1 MTQMSSSALHASGI
15 CVLAH
20 RPSRLDPGAPI
31 RGLAGSRCRPNA
43 RRAGVLF
50 AALSDTDFLHALDTA
65 HLAVSQRGTSQ
76 PHPNA
81 ACRLVS
87 PDGRLLS
94 QAVLPAQGMLPPE
107 TAALAAAGSAARGA
121 TAFLN
126 LEPWEESGI
135 AALRA
140 SGISRVVLGL
150 RHPLPDFSGVAVA
163 ALRGAGVEVDIL
175 GETQVGP
182 GAATNGPGAGPH
194 AQAAA
199 AAGDGPEAPAA
210 AALRAS
216 LHANEDLVHR
226 AALRLPLSLLK
237 YAMTLDGK
245 IAASSGHA
253 AWISSA
259 ASRRLVMEER
269 AACDAVVVGGCTVRR
284 DNPRLTSRT
293 EGKHNPVRIVM
304 SRTMDL
310 PEEAHLWDVRE
321 AHTIVAVQRGARRA
335 FQQRLRERGVEIVEF
350 DFLSPLALA
359 QYAYHRGFLRCLW
372 ECGGTLAAPAIQ
384 AGVIHKV
391 MAFVAPKLIGG
402 VLAPTPLGELGF
414 VEMTQALQLAEVEWR
429 PVGPDVVCQ
438 GYLPSSGGPAAL
450 LAAQLPGRGQGQT
463 GPAQQ
468 QQVQQG
474 PRPTEPDDAVP
485 AAPAPAPTTHAPAAP
500 APAPTTHAPAAPAPA
515 PTTHAPAAPAP
526 APTTHAPAAPAPAP
540 TTHAPAAPAPAP
552 TTHAPAAPAPAPTT
566 HAPAAPAPA
575 PTTHAPA
582 APAPAPTTHAPAAP
596 APAPTTHAPAAPAPA
611 PTTHAPAAPAPA
623 PTTHAPA
630 APAPAPTTHA
640 PAAPAPAPTTHAPAA
655 PAPAPTTHA
664 PAAPAP
670 APTTHA
676 PAAPAPAPTTHAP
689 AAPAP
694 APTTH
699 APAAPAPAPT
709 THAPAAPA
717 PAPTTH
723 APAAPAPAP
732 TTHAPAGPAPPAPR
746 LFYKC
751 WDALGC
757 LSNFSPHP
765 VCLPEAPLTSADLLR
780 HAVPA
785 RAPMTASLDEWVC
798 PLGEGEEGVAGAAP
812 HASSARLW
820 PTSEHYYQA
829 QKFAGVAGEAAAAL
843 RAAIAAAPSPEAAA
857 ALARA
862 AQRARPRLVRP
873 DWHRAKVAVML
884 HVLRAKFASHPDA
897 AAALLGTGDAPLQE
911 DAPHDYFW
919 GRGLTGTGN
928 NMLGRL
934 LVQVRSELRAAG
946 REGLLNGSP
955 QNVYELL

>member
-150 RHPLPDFSGVAVA
+150 RHPLPAFSGVAVA

-474 PRPTEPDDAVP
+474 PRPTEPDDGVP
-485 AAPAPAPTTHAPAAP
+485 AAPAPAPTMQ
-500 APAPTTHAPAAPAPA
+500 
-515 PTTHAPAAPAP
+515 
-526 APTTHAPAAPAPAP
+526 
-540 TTHAPAAPAPAP
+540 
-552 TTHAPAAPAPAPTT
+552 
-566 HAPAAPAPA
+566 
-575 PTTHAPA
+575 
-582 APAPAPTTHAPAAP
+582 
-596 APAPTTHAPAAPAPA
+596 
-611 PTTHAPAAPAPA
+611 
-623 PTTHAPA
+623 
-630 APAPAPTTHA
+630 
-640 PAAPAPAPTTHAPAA
+640 
-655 PAPAPTTHA
+655 
-664 PAAPAP
+664 
-670 APTTHA
+670 
-676 PAAPAPAPTTHAP
+676 
-689 AAPAP
+689 
-694 APTTH
+694 
-699 APAAPAPAPT
+699 
-709 THAPAAPA
+709 
-717 PAPTTH
+717 
-723 APAAPAPAP
+723 
-732 TTHAPAGPAPPAPR
+732 APAGPAPPAPR

-765 VCLPEAPLTSADLLR
+765 VCLPAAPLTSADLLR
-780 HAVPA
+780 HAAPA